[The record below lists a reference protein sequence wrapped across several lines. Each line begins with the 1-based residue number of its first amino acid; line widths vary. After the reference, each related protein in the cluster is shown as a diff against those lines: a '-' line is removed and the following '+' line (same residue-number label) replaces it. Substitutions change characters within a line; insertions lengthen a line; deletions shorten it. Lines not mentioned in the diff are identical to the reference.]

1 MRTSGKRQKRGMTLM
16 EVIIALGVVAFVM
29 PIILTATGSA
39 NLSRLGAEADTRSA
53 WLAREVQREVIS
65 AWADPARESV
75 IETSLDFPQFADE
88 SSPEILAYD
97 SDGNFLT
104 KGAPEDLSGPS
115 KIPKATYLVAI
126 HGEAH
131 SPPNL
136 THGSSLSLLRIRV
149 LHPAKAPPAK
159 RSDLRYHLISSRQG
173 TL

>member
-1 MRTSGKRQKRGMTLM
+1 MTLM

-53 WLAREVQREVIS
+53 WLAQEARREVIS
-65 AWADPARESV
+65 AWADPAHESV
-75 IETSLDFPQFADE
+75 IEAPLDFPQFADE

-115 KIPKATYLVAI
+115 KIPKAAYLVAV

-149 LHPAKAPPAK
+149 IHPAKAPPAK